1 MWCEIKTLSLP
12 YNLRPMLELRLK
24 ALCKERGLTLTE
36 LATKIGVSQ
45 PTISG
50 FATGK
55 IKPSFDSLEKLCDAL
70 NVSPAELFEQPPRA
84 LVVCPNCGKSLAVE
98 ITTIGDAASE

>member
-1 MWCEIKTLSLP
+1 
-12 YNLRPMLELRLK
+12 MLKLRLK

-36 LATKIGVSQ
+36 LGELLGVSR

-55 IKPSFDSLEKLCDAL
+55 IKPSFDSLEKLCAAL
-70 NVSPAELFEQPPRA
+70 NVSPGELFEQPPAAVAR
-84 LVVCPNCGKSLAVE
+84 CPHCGKSFE
-98 ITTIGDAASE
+98 IELKALFDETGACE

>member
-1 MWCEIKTLSLP
+1 MLK
-12 YNLRPMLELRLK
+12 LRIK

-36 LATKIGVSQ
+36 LGELLGVSR

-55 IKPSFDSLEKLCDAL
+55 IKPSFDSLEKLCAAL
-70 NVSPAELFEQPPRA
+70 NVSPGELFEQPPAAVAR
-84 LVVCPNCGKSLAVE
+84 CPHCGKSFEFELKALFDKTGAGE
-98 ITTIGDAASE
+98 

>member
-1 MWCEIKTLSLP
+1 
-12 YNLRPMLELRLK
+12 MLKLRLK

-36 LATKIGVSQ
+36 LGELLGVSR

-55 IKPSFDSLEKLCDAL
+55 IKPSFDSLEKLCAAL
-70 NVSPAELFEQPPRA
+70 NVSPGELFEQPPAAVAR
-84 LVVCPNCGKSLAVE
+84 CPHCGKSFE
-98 ITTIGDAASE
+98 IELKALFDETGAGE

>member
-1 MWCEIKTLSLP
+1 
-12 YNLRPMLELRLK
+12 MLKLRLK

-36 LATKIGVSQ
+36 LGELLGVSR

-55 IKPSFDSLEKLCDAL
+55 IKPSFDSLEKLCAAL
-70 NVSPAELFEQPPRA
+70 NVSPGELFEQPPAAVARCPHCGGSLEISLSPSSLSA
-84 LVVCPNCGKSLAVE
+84 LPQDE
-98 ITTIGDAASE
+98 DAGE

>member
-1 MWCEIKTLSLP
+1 
-12 YNLRPMLELRLK
+12 MLKLRLK

-36 LATKIGVSQ
+36 LGELLGVSR

-55 IKPSFDSLEKLCDAL
+55 IKPSFDSLEKLCAAL
-70 NVSPAELFEQPPRA
+70 NVSPGELFEEDERPPVAR
-84 LVVCPNCGKSLAVE
+84 CPHCGGSLE
-98 ITTIGDAASE
+98 ISLSPSSLSAPPQDEDAGE

>member
-1 MWCEIKTLSLP
+1 
-12 YNLRPMLELRLK
+12 MLKLRLK

-36 LATKIGVSQ
+36 LGEILGVSR

-70 NVSPAELFEQPPRA
+70 NVSPSELFEQPPRA
-84 LVVCPNCGKSLAVE
+84 LAVCPNCGKSLAVE
-98 ITTIGDAASE
+98 IKTIEDAASK

>member
-1 MWCEIKTLSLP
+1 
-12 YNLRPMLELRLK
+12 MLKLRLK

-36 LATKIGVSQ
+36 LGELLGVSR

-55 IKPSFDSLEKLCDAL
+55 IKPSFDSLEKLCAAL
-70 NVSPAELFEQPPRA
+70 NVSPGELFEQPPAAVAR
-84 LVVCPNCGKSLAVE
+84 CPHCGGSLE
-98 ITTIGDAASE
+98 ISLSPSSLSAPPQDEDAGE